1 MTFKEFQD
9 YYANKFQRN
18 NPLPWQDGMQAII
31 WWVTQSV
38 PKNTRVTLA
47 YGNESKVE
55 ISGDGTDASPY
66 IWAFTLDMQGF
77 AGPQGPKGD
86 TGPAGPQGPTGP
98 QGPKGDTGPA
108 GPKGD
113 TGPEGP
119 QGPAGLQ
126 GPQGDTGP
134 AGPQGPQGPAG
145 VLYTHNVKLS
155 SNDGKIWHVKILS
168 QKSTELTKSELENI
182 LKFPTV
188 GTYSPNSNSGNSPC
202 TLYYTTGTLSYC
214 GIFNDNSTI
223 SFVNNP
229 IFSYSI
235 TDNITQL

>member
-55 ISGDGTDASPY
+55 VSGDGTDASPY

-77 AGPQGPKGD
+77 AGPQGPA
-86 TGPAGPQGPTGP
+86 GPAGP

-108 GPKGD
+108 GP
-113 TGPEGP
+113 
-119 QGPAGLQ
+119 QGPAGPESGLK
-126 GPQGDTGP
+126 
-134 AGPQGPQGPAG
+134 
-145 VLYTHNVKLS
+145 THNLTLTHDE
-155 SNDGKIWHVKILS
+155 SNRKWFVSL
-168 QKSTELTKSELENI
+168 KSPKTTALTYSEVQELLT
-182 LKFPTV
+182 FPTV
-188 GTYSPNSNSGNSPC
+188 GSYKPTQNDAYGLCTLLNGGPLINYFGIVPNSE
-202 TLYYTTGTLSYC
+202 LTGVIYDAITIPS
-214 GIFNDNSTI
+214 ISTI
-223 SFVNNP
+223 
-229 IFSYSI
+229 
-235 TDNITQL
+235 TDDIQ

>member
-77 AGPQGPKGD
+77 AGPQGP
-86 TGPAGPQGPTGP
+86 AGPQGGLRQHRINLSKLHTENHLIDRFNITLYSEKTTSLTFDEILHLLIYPTP
-98 QGPKGDTGPA
+98 VCYVEETPTDNNTY
-108 GPKGD
+108 
-113 TGPEGP
+113 
-119 QGPAGLQ
+119 
-126 GPQGDTGP
+126 
-134 AGPQGPQGPAG
+134 G
-145 VLYTHNVKLS
+145 VLTIQ
-155 SNDGKIWHVKILS
+155 SNESIGSMKAYGLIGNG
-168 QKSTELTKSELENI
+168 STTSKY
-182 LKFPTV
+182 V
-188 GTYSPNSNSGNSPC
+188 
-202 TLYYTTGTLSYC
+202 
-214 GIFNDNSTI
+214 
-223 SFVNNP
+223 
-229 IFSYSI
+229 SI
-235 TDNITQL
+235 TIDNTFDIIDNL